1 MLVVVQV
8 DDCNTCTCIIVK
20 STFLVQPTWLPFLH
34 WHCTC
39 IFKVGSIDN
48 DFCGTDMTIGAD
60 SALHRIFE
68 AVDAIMTTASRC
80 VVIAVKKNCE
90 IVIYYILYKF
100 LLYIA
105 CCLSL

>member
-1 MLVVVQV
+1 MNGSLSYLQTEIIAWQFFYKLAEV
-8 DDCNTCTCIIVK
+8 DDCNTCIINCKFYPVWH
-20 STFLVQPTWLPFLH
+20 LVH
-34 WHCTC
+34 VHC

-80 VVIAVKKNCE
+80 VI
-90 IVIYYILYKF
+90 
-100 LLYIA
+100 
-105 CCLSL
+105 S